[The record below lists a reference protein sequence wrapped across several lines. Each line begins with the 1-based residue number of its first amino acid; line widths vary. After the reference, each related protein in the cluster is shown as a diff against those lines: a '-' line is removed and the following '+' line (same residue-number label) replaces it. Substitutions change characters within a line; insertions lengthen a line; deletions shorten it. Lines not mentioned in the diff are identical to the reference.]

1 MITTNISYKKH
12 GLPNYHGQK
21 GWKLMEC
28 IVSNATFATPLKGS
42 PNACIV
48 NGTIS
53 KASKHAKGQK
63 NLLKKDLKVGVKYL
77 D

>member
-1 MITTNISYKKH
+1 MQNVSIWAIQICNIHIMKKKGRSMMTTNTSYTRH

-42 PNACIV
+42 PNACTV
-48 NGTIS
+48 NGTIF
-53 KASKHAKGQK
+53 KA
-63 NLLKKDLKVGVKYL
+63 
-77 D
+77 